1 MKAFTTSL
9 IMAILVLAAFAP
21 ASAQTEDPIA
31 SIRQHYSQINRN
43 AARYRKVKKD
53 LSGFSEEG
61 GTLVAYFDGPNIMK
75 IAANF
80 YGEGGKSYEEYYYWI
95 SKLIFVLRK
104 ESTYSR
110 PLSGKIV
117 KTTENRFYFKDDHL
131 IRWID
136 ENAKQVAS
144 DTGEYAEKQKDYL
157 DSSKQLTEGARVKK
171 PAIEANP

>member
-1 MKAFTTSL
+1 MKRLLTTIIVALS
-9 IMAILVLAAFAP
+9 VLATIAP
-21 ASAQTEDPIA
+21 AGSQTEDPIA

-43 AARYRKVKKD
+43 AAKYRKVKKD

-80 YGEGGKSYEEYYYWI
+80 YGEGGKSYEEYYYWNG
-95 SKLIFVLRK
+95 KLIFVLRK
-104 ESTYSR
+104 ESRYDR
-110 PLSGKIV
+110 PLSGKVVAI
-117 KTTENRFYFKDDHL
+117 KENRLYFKDDHL

-157 DSSKQLTEGARVKK
+157 DSSKQLTEGAHSKK